1 MRIVCSNVNDAHAY
15 QASQRVVLACE
26 LSRPDVPVCWYKD
39 GEEVEE
45 GEGLLLESEGS
56 RHQLVIASARVQDT
70 GEFVCDAKDDSVF
83 FIVTVTGQWDFF
95 LPDMDFEIRNE
106 DASSRV

>member
-1 MRIVCSNVNDAHAY
+1 MRVVCSNANEAHAY

-26 LSRPDVPVCWYKD
+26 LSCPNVPVCWYKD

-45 GEGLLLESEGS
+45 AEGLLLESDGS
-56 RHQLVIASARVQDT
+56 HHQLVIASVQVQDS

-83 FIVTVTGQWDFF
+83 FVITVTGQWDLTLFPRHGF
-95 LPDMDFEIRNE
+95 
-106 DASSRV
+106 